1 MHVQLRTEAEKPDA
15 VKIILNSVWQELSAS
30 QDEVEKLKEKE
41 QTLRKEMEKRS
52 EELQDKREAAKL
64 KVCKIEASYEAL
76 NEEMDRK
83 EADGARSRWST

>member
-30 QDEVEKLKEKE
+30 QEEVEKLKEKE

-52 EELQDKREAAKL
+52 EELQDKREVAKL